1 MDEIIAAD
9 LYRHFGLKGTKG
21 LLKGLSYPGF
31 RYTFLFRK
39 VSMTDGKS
47 FAGFLYRLL
56 IRRYRYKYGFEI
68 NHEAQIGK
76 GFYLTS
82 HIGSVIIG
90 RVIMGKNCNVGHL
103 VTIGRGIAGDRKGF
117 ATIGD
122 NVWIGTGAVIIGNI
136 QIGNNV
142 LIAPNTYLNFNVPD
156 NSVVYGNPGKII
168 KAKDPTG
175 GYINYS
181 VD

>member
-1 MDEIIAAD
+1 MNEIIAAD
-9 LYRHFGLKGTKG
+9 LYRHFGFKGRKG
-21 LLKGLSYPGF
+21 LMKGLSYPGF

-39 VSMTDGKS
+39 VSMNKRNS
-47 FAGFLYRLL
+47 IAGLIYRIL

-68 NHEAQIGK
+68 NQEAHIGK

-122 NVWIGTGAVIIGNI
+122 NVWIGTGAVIVGNIKIGND
-136 QIGNNV
+136 V
-142 LIAPNTYLNFNVPD
+142 LIAPNSYVNFNVPD

-168 KAKDPTG
+168 KAKAPTMD
-175 GYINYS
+175 YINFPA
-181 VD
+181 D